1 MTQSEMK
8 TVSTV
13 GFAVVAVIAASLLMS
28 SFTVVEPGHRGVRV
42 TMGKVAPEALAE
54 GVAFKWPLGVS
65 RIEEVNVQQQ
75 KVEADAPCFSSDLQ
89 TVKLRYAV
97 MYRLNPSQVV
107 TLYQDYKGDPY
118 ESLVSPRVQE
128 ALKQVTA
135 KYTAEALVQKREIV
149 REETR
154 EMIRRA
160 IGQQIEVVDF
170 NVINIDLSDQLEQ
183 AIEGKMVQQQAALKK
198 EFELNSERKEAEI
211 VAVKAEAEAKAVKI
225 RGEAIA
231 ANPAVMQF
239 EIVKKWNGIS
249 PTVVV
254 LGQDN
259 AGSGAQVILPIVPS
273 PAPSPASNVRTTG
286 EQSSR

>member
-1 MTQSEMK
+1 MASNEAK
-8 TVSTV
+8 SAALVGTV
-13 GFAVVAVIAASLLMS
+13 VVLLVLGILLMS
-28 SFTVVEPGHRGVRV
+28 CFTVVEPGHRGVRV

-65 RIEEVNVQQQ
+65 QIQEVNVQQQ
-75 KVEADAPCFSSDLQ
+75 KVENDAPCFSSDLQ

-97 MYRLNPSQVV
+97 MYRLNPAKVV

-149 REETR
+149 REQTR
-154 EMIRRA
+154 EMIRNA
-160 IGQQIEVVDF
+160 IGDQIEVVDF

-249 PTVVV
+249 PQVVV
-254 LGQDN
+254 LGQG
-259 AGSGAQVILPIVPS
+259 AGGGSGANVILPIVPNLDNKQ
-273 PAPSPASNVRTTG
+273 PATA
-286 EQSSR
+286 Q

>member
-1 MTQSEMK
+1 MASNEAK
-8 TVSTV
+8 SAGLV
-13 GFAVVAVIAASLLMS
+13 GAVVVLVVLGMLLMS
-28 SFTVVEPGHRGVRV
+28 SFTVVQPGHRGVRV

-65 RIEEVNVQQQ
+65 HIEEVNVQQQ
-75 KVEADAPCFSSDLQ
+75 KVENDAPCFSSDLQ

-97 MYRLNPSQVV
+97 MYRLNPAKVV
-107 TLYQDYKGDPY
+107 TLYQDFKGDPY

-154 EMIRRA
+154 EMIRHA
-160 IGQQIEVVDF
+160 IGDQIEVVDF

-249 PTVVV
+249 PQVVV
-254 LGQDN
+254 LGQG
-259 AGSGAQVILPIVPS
+259 AGGASGANVILPIVPS
-273 PAPSPASNVRTTG
+273 LDDKQMQKA
-286 EQSSR
+286 E